1 MVLANYGKGLQ
12 PLCEALR
19 KGERTRLSMPLFFTS
34 DHVHTPRRERPC
46 VILTGRIRRAE
57 RCTTIGVDPVVTKPQ
72 TEHTG
77 KQVSAYPPPRKAV
90 FSKERKNIHR
100 IHFKSE
106 PMGRKIYLSP
116 GWTAGFT
123 SCQQLIVSSN
133 SFLVVSL
140 RNTTSLLP
148 WRSSL
153 SLDFLAG
160 YTIGV
165 NILWF
170 ISIRL
175 GEHPSLYPFPVLR
188 SSSHWKER
196 SWIFLN

>member
-90 FSKERKNIHR
+90 FSKERTSI
-100 IHFKSE
+100 
-106 PMGRKIYLSP
+106 
-116 GWTAGFT
+116 GFT
-123 SCQQLIVSSN
+123 SSPNPWEGRSTSHPAEPPGSLVANNFKSN

-165 NILWF
+165 NIL
-170 ISIRL
+170 
-175 GEHPSLYPFPVLR
+175 
-188 SSSHWKER
+188 
-196 SWIFLN
+196 

>member
-133 SFLVVSL
+133 SCSLVTQHDLLASVEIEPQPWFFGWL
-140 RNTTSLLP
+140 HYWGEHTLIHFNQVGWTSI
-148 WRSSL
+148 SL
-153 SLDFLAG
+153 SLSC
-160 YTIGV
+160 V
-165 NILWF
+165 K
-170 ISIRL
+170 
-175 GEHPSLYPFPVLR
+175 V
-188 SSSHWKER
+188 
-196 SWIFLN
+196 